1 MAQPL
6 LNKVFCIIDP
16 STVHQ
21 RALSRGRAIAAATG
35 AEVHAYCCFNVTG
48 DRSVN
53 ERAQLAEAELARYR
67 AWLDV
72 LLAPI
77 REQGIAAEAEVEC
90 QDDWR
95 DALAP
100 AARRAGAD
108 LIVRATT
115 QRSALRRRVL
125 KTTDWKLLREAHCPV
140 LLVKTDQDN
149 ALTCVLA
156 AVNVKA
162 KDDAHLRL
170 TERVIDYARAVA
182 ELTGAE
188 LQAVNAFQGSD
199 NFVHPPDLA
208 KRLGIER
215 RHAHVGDSAPEVLVA
230 EVAEKIGASM
240 VVVGSLA
247 RKGLTGAVV
256 GNTAE
261 RILDGVPADLLCVI
275 QQPE

>member
-1 MAQPL
+1 MAEPL
-6 LNKVFCIIDP
+6 LSKVFCIIDP

-21 RALSRGRAIAAATG
+21 PALARGAAIAAATH
-35 AEVHAYCCFNVTG
+35 APLHAYCCFSLTG
-48 DRSVN
+48 DRSAN
-53 ERAQLAEAELARYR
+53 ERADLEAAELARHR

-72 LLAPI
+72 LLQPL
-77 REQGIAAEAEVEC
+77 RDRGIAAEAEVEC
-90 QDDWR
+90 QKDWR

-108 LIVRATT
+108 LVVRASM

-125 KTTDWKLLREAHCPV
+125 KTTDWKLLREAPCPV
-140 LLVKTDQDN
+140 LLVKSEHDGEVSR
-149 ALTCVLA
+149 VLA
-156 AVNVKA
+156 AVNLKA

-170 TERVIDYARAVA
+170 TEQVIEYARSVA
-182 ELTGAE
+182 ELAGAE
-188 LQAVNAFQGSD
+188 LHAVNAYQGSG

-215 RHAHVGDSAPEVLVA
+215 RCAHVGDGAPEAVVA
-230 EVAEKIGASM
+230 EVAEKIDASL
-240 VVVGSLA
+240 VVVGSIA
-247 RKGLTGAVV
+247 RKGLSGAVV

-261 RILDGVPADLLCVI
+261 RILDGVPVDLLCII